1 MSDALQEPISVFC
14 DEVGLPM
21 PAPNPSGAYV
31 ISVDGQEIRVSSRK
45 NGKIVLLGVIG
56 RANEIAE
63 RREESRQALLTSCL
77 NLQAVR
83 FGKLGTPEVLTFEP
97 ESGELVL
104 WLSFEGPGVPIP
116 AFLQGT
122 ESLLNEL
129 EFWKNWL
136 AVS

>member
-14 DEVGLPM
+14 DQVGLPM
-21 PAPNPSGAYV
+21 PVPNASGAYV
-31 ISVDGQEIRVSSRK
+31 ISVDGQEVRILSRK

-56 RANEIAE
+56 RAHEIAE
-63 RREESRQALLTSCL
+63 RREESRQALLTACL

-83 FGKLGTPEVLTFEP
+83 FGKLGTSEVLTFEP